1 MASYAMLL
9 GINAGR
15 AEVLGAPV
23 DLSDAKRKFASI
35 VQDGGV
41 LGDSTF
47 DEVWLC
53 DTAHGRLRRK
63 AFCHAQ
69 SEPAPAAEK
78 KPKR

>member
-63 AFCHAQ
+63 AFCHAP
-69 SEPAPAAEK
+69 ETKPAAEK

>member
-23 DLSDAKRKFASI
+23 DLSDAKRKFAQI

-41 LGDSTF
+41 LGGSAY
-47 DEVWLC
+47 DELWLC

-63 AFCHAQ
+63 AFCHAPA
-69 SEPAPAAEK
+69 EPTQAPEK
-78 KPKR
+78 RLKR

>member
-1 MASYAMLL
+1 MASYAMIL
-9 GINAGR
+9 GITAGKP
-15 AEVLGAPV
+15 EVIGAPV
-23 DLSDAKRKFASI
+23 DLSDAKKRFASI

-41 LGDSTF
+41 LDGSEF

-63 AFCHAQ
+63 AFCRAH
-69 SEPAPAAEK
+69 SDVPTVEK